1 MHPARPARPDPAAL
15 VLLSLLALPSGAS
28 AQDVQGRVMEE
39 ASGAPVAFAGVFV
52 MDGERHVVGSA
63 MADSLGRYTLT
74 LPGPGRYTILVQRLG
89 YFEAESPLVEI
100 SGTGAYAVD
109 FEMRPEPIRLEG
121 IGVAVEPEAQNGW
134 AQDRLLFM
142 QQGFDTS
149 HYNPARH
156 FGFRLITGA
165 RLEEAKIKSDDAL
178 EMLRWVYVPIY
189 NSLDGM
195 CARMRPEPSR
205 GRGLRALSDH
215 SSMPIPTW
223 SCGGAGPTGTLRV
236 YLDGV
241 PLPAEHVETLPLRNI
256 HAVIVIPPQLHIV
269 TVGFEQRFQ
278 AARRR

>member
-1 MHPARPARPDPAAL
+1 MHPARPARPEPAAL
-15 VLLSLLALPSGAS
+15 VLLSLLALAPAAS
-28 AQDVQGRVMEE
+28 AQDVQGRVMEQ
-39 ASGAPVAFAGVFV
+39 ASGAPVAFAGVFA

-63 MADSLGRYTLT
+63 MADSLGRYALA
-74 LPGPGRYTILVQRLG
+74 LPGPGRYTFLVQRLG
-89 YFEAESPLVEI
+89 YFEAESPLVEV
-100 SGTGAYAVD
+100 SGKGAYAVD

-121 IGVAVEPEAQNGW
+121 IGVAVEPEAENGW

-142 QQGFDTS
+142 HQEFDTS

-195 CARMRPEPSR
+195 CALMRPASSR
-205 GRGLRALSDH
+205 GGGLRALSDH
-215 SSMPIPTW
+215 SSMPTPTW
-223 SCGGAGPTGTLRV
+223 GCGEV

-241 PLPAEHVETLPLRNI
+241 PLPAEHVETLPVRNI
-256 HAVIVIPPQLHIV
+256 HAVIVIPPQLHIL
-269 TVGFEQRFQ
+269 TVGFERRFQ
-278 AARRR
+278 AARQR

>member
-1 MHPARPARPDPAAL
+1 MRRARPARPDPSAL
-15 VLLSLLALPSGAS
+15 VLLSLLALAPGAS

-39 ASGAPVAFAGVFV
+39 ASGGPVAFAGIFV
-52 MDGERHVVGSA
+52 MDEERHVVGSA
-63 MADSLGRYTLT
+63 MADSLGRYSLT
-74 LPGPGRYTILVQRLG
+74 LPRPGRYTLLAQRLG
-89 YFEAESPLVEI
+89 YFEAASPLVEVP
-100 SGTGAYAVD
+100 GTGAYAVD

-134 AQDRLLFM
+134 ARDRLLFM
-142 QQGFDTS
+142 QQEIDTS
-149 HYNPARH
+149 HFNPARH

-165 RLEEAKIKSDDAL
+165 RLEEAKIRSDDAL

-195 CARMRPEPSR
+195 CARMRPASSR
-205 GRGLRALSDH
+205 GGGLRALSDH
-215 SSMPIPTW
+215 SSMPLPTW
-223 SCGGAGPTGTLRV
+223 RCGDV

-269 TVGFEQRFQ
+269 TVGFERRFQ
-278 AARRR
+278 AARQR